1 MALKVGPINY
11 KSNFRFERGHNLLIT
26 KGKNKMNNNE
36 KIINN
41 LTEIL
46 GKVYEIFCTKEYAIA
61 LKALNDNQQLFYSQ
75 YVEGAKNEIISAYEN
90 LKGIIYLSLN
100 EVDNAK
106 ICFESALNLNPESS
120 QACSGLGEVF
130 YLKGEDKNAKI
141 MYEWGVKHN
150 PQNLFAKSGLSKV
163 NLALGLLPD
172 DNSLMQNDEDKV
184 KVVLEKIL
192 DSVRE
197 LYELQHYE
205 EAFEALSKTEEN
217 FLTFNK
223 IYKGK
228 ELLAS
233 YYRLKSDVVLKL

>member
-1 MALKVGPINY
+1 MIANNYPLEEKESQIKSETENISEVLLKILNAIYEVFELKKFHEALQV
-11 KSNFRFERGHNLLIT
+11 
-26 KGKNKMNNNE
+26 
-36 KIINN
+36 
-41 LTEIL
+41 
-46 GKVYEIFCTKEYAIA
+46 
-61 LKALNDNQQLFYSQ
+61 LNDNQQLFYSQ
-75 YVEGAKNEIISAYEN
+75 YVEGAKNEIITAYEN

-100 EVDNAK
+100 EVDNAR
-106 ICFESALNLNPESS
+106 ICFETALNLNPESS

-150 PQNLFAKSGLSKV
+150 PQNMFAKSGLSKV